1 MGDTASIQIRS
12 TAVNQLPA
20 IMIIRKM
27 RSTYEVFD
35 VIHGNINRDELYIH
49 LMMNTDQYHEQLKVK
64 YFVKLLLAY
73 FKIEI

>member
-1 MGDTASIQIRS
+1 MGDTASTQIRS
-12 TAVNQLPA
+12 TPVNQLPA

-49 LMMNTDQYHEQLKVK
+49 LIMDTEQYREQLKVK
-64 YFVKLLLAY
+64 F
-73 FKIEI
+73 FKIYF